1 VAARPDERKEG
12 ITVEQTFETPG
23 HLQLELSIPAGTI
36 RIRAEETTQ
45 THVSITGERSPEAV
59 RIAFDDVY
67 RGGHRLAIEYR
78 ERGKLFGW
86 GGAEMRVD
94 LTVPIGTVVTCDTGS
109 ADLETKG
116 RIGSLSFRSG
126 SGNCRFDD
134 VDGDVN
140 VTVASGDLVGAAVGG
155 ALSFNSASGD
165 ARVREVGLD
174 VGAKSASGDLSLGTV
189 AGSVRLN
196 TVSGDVQIGSVA
208 AGSTSVHSVSG
219 DVEIAVARG
228 TRVYLDISSTTGD
241 TVSELDMSDPST
253 GGGPDL
259 DLQVNTVSGDIRI
272 IRGPA
277 RPSSAPGDASEPA
290 YAAEDST
297 SSE

>member
-1 VAARPDERKEG
+1 MRGRKG
-12 ITVEQTFETPG
+12 SPWNRRSRHRATCNWSSASP
-23 HLQLELSIPAGTI
+23 PAPSGSA
-36 RIRAEETTQ
+36 AEETTQ

-59 RIAFDDVY
+59 GIAFDDVY

-94 LTVPIGTVVTCDTGS
+94 LTVPIGTVVACDTGS

-208 AGSTSVHSVSG
+208 VGSTSVHSVSG

-272 IRGPA
+272 VRGPA
-277 RPSSAPGDASEPA
+277 RPSSDAADTAEPA
-290 YAAEDST
+290 YAAEDSN

>member
-1 VAARPDERKEG
+1 M
-12 ITVEQTFETPG
+12 EQTFETPG
-23 HLQLELSIPAGTI
+23 HLQLELHIPAGTI
-36 RIRAEETTQ
+36 RIRAEETAQ
-45 THVSITGERSPEAV
+45 THVSISGARSPEAI
-59 RIAFDDVY
+59 RIAFDDV
-67 RGGHRLAIEYR
+67 GQDGHRLAIEYR

-86 GGAEMRVD
+86 GGTEMRVD
-94 LTVPIGTVVTCDTGS
+94 LTVPIGTAVACDTGS
-109 ADLETKG
+109 ADLDMKG
-116 RIGSLSFRSG
+116 RVGTLSFRSG

-140 VTVASGDLVGAAVGG
+140 VTVASGDLVGVAVGG
-155 ALSFNSASGD
+155 GLSFHSASGD
-165 ARVREVGLD
+165 ARVREVGRD
-174 VGAKSASGDLSLGTV
+174 AGGKSASGDVTLGTV
-189 AGSVRLN
+189 AGSVRLA
-196 TVSGDVQIGSVA
+196 TVSGNVQIGSVA
-208 AGSTSVHSVSG
+208 MGSTSVRSVSG
-219 DVEIAVARG
+219 NVEIAVARG
-228 TRVYLDISSTTGD
+228 TRVYLDIGSTSGD

-272 IRGPA
+272 VRGPA